1 MDEEKQV
8 VVEESRGLTFKDI
21 LFIIRKHWIAIV
33 AFVAVG
39 IIGGGVFTRVNSTLR
54 PKYTSTGTM
63 LVSYESDKSS
73 SITTDYN
80 FSNYITN
87 TYVAFIK
94 ENAVLENAAEKLNTR
109 KENGLPELNKPIKF
123 TAGILRS
130 NLSVSANSLILK
142 VSYTA
147 SDKVDAKVIVQTI
160 IDTASEVADSPKT
173 DENGNI
179 IYKKDANGNN
189 TAEAEPKYRF
199 LNGNLTPVSQAK
211 NGAQVS
217 HTVRDLAIGLGAGI
231 ILALGYVVVREL
243 SDNTFKSAEE
253 IERTLN
259 IPVLAGI
266 PDYHFDDEKKG
277 GK

>member
-1 MDEEKQV
+1 MDEEQQV
-8 VVEESRGLTFKDI
+8 VVEESRGLSFKDI

-33 AFVAVG
+33 AFIAVG
-39 IIGGGVFTRVNSTLR
+39 LVGGMVFTNVYSTVR

-63 LVSYESDKSS
+63 LVSYESDKST
-73 SITTDYN
+73 SIATDYN

-94 ENAVLENAAEKLNTR
+94 ENAVLEQASQKLKTLADSN
-109 KENGLPELNKPIKF
+109 EI
-123 TAGILRS
+123 TAPVSAGTLKS

-147 SDKVDAKVIVQTI
+147 SDKEDARIIVQTV

-173 DENGNI
+173 DEDGNI
-179 IYKKDANGNN
+179 IYKKDSNGNP
-189 TAEAEPKYRF
+189 TTEPEAKYRF

-211 NGAQVS
+211 DGTKVS
-217 HTVRDLAIGLGAGI
+217 HTMRDVAIGLGVGVV
-231 ILALGYVVVREL
+231 LAFLYVLLREL
-243 SDNTFKSAEE
+243 FDNTFKSSEE
-253 IERTLN
+253 IERMLN

-266 PDYHFDDEKKG
+266 PDYHFEDEKKG

>member
-1 MDEEKQV
+1 MDEQNNN

-39 IIGGGVFTRVNSTLR
+39 IIGGGVFTKVYSTLR
-54 PKYTSTGTM
+54 PKYTSAGTM
-63 LVSYESDKSS
+63 LVSYEGSKDTA
-73 SITTDYN
+73 ITTEYN

-94 ENAVLENAAEKLNTR
+94 ENAVLENAAEKLN
-109 KENGLPELNKPIKF
+109 NNNELNKPMKF
-123 TAGILRS
+123 TAGALRS

-147 SDKVDAKVIVQTI
+147 SDKVDAKTIVQTI
-160 IDTASEVADSPKT
+160 IDTASEVADSPKL
-173 DENGNI
+173 DEDGNPI
-179 IYKKDANGNN
+179 LDEKGN
-189 TAEAEPKYRF
+189 TEPKYRF

-211 NGAQVS
+211 DGTKVS
-217 HTVRDLAIGLGAGI
+217 HTLRDLAIGFGAGVV
-231 ILALGYVVVREL
+231 LALAYVVIREL
-243 SDNTFKSAEE
+243 SDNTFKSSEE
-253 IERTLN
+253 IERYLN

>member
-1 MDEEKQV
+1 MDEQNSN
-8 VVEESRGLTFKDI
+8 VVEERHGLTFKDI

-33 AFVAVG
+33 AFIAIG
-39 IIGGGVFTRVNSTLR
+39 IVGGGIFTKVYSTLR
-54 PKYTSTGTM
+54 PQYTSTGTM
-63 LVSYESDKSS
+63 LVSYEGEKG
-73 SITTDYN
+73 TTIATEYN

-94 ENAVLENAAEKLNTR
+94 ENAVLEKAAEKLNNR
-109 KENGLPELNKPIKF
+109 EKYNLPALNKPMKF
-123 TAGILRS
+123 NAGVLRN
-130 NLSVSANSLILK
+130 NLSVGANSLILK

-147 SDKVDAKVIVQTI
+147 SDKVDAKNILQVI
-160 IDTASEVADSPKT
+160 IDTASEVADSPKL
-173 DENGNI
+173 DDSNNI
-179 IYKKDANGNN
+179 IYDADGNP
-189 TAEAEPKYRF
+189 EPKYRF
-199 LNGNLTPVSQAK
+199 LNGNLTPVSEAK
-211 NGAQVS
+211 NGAKVS
-217 HTVRDLAIGLGAGI
+217 HAFRDVAIGLAAGVV
-231 ILALGYVVVREL
+231 LAFLYVVIREL